1 MTGEK
6 QHGARTLEQN
16 LLTSSSIAGMK
27 ITSAKSPFLLR
38 LKRIIEY
45 SNVVLNNHAH
55 AQYKTKRWRQI
66 ADNEY
71 YTTTRRNLLTEQV
84 ICWQKR
90 WGNFSQVK
98 L

>member
-55 AQYKTKRWRQI
+55 AHAQYKTKRWRQI

-90 WGNFSQVK
+90 
-98 L
+98 

>member
-6 QHGARTLEQN
+6 QHAARTLEQN

-27 ITSAKSPFLLR
+27 ITSAKSLFLLR
-38 LKRIIEY
+38 LKQIIEY
-45 SNVVLNNHAH
+45 SNVVLNNHAR
-55 AQYKTKRWRQI
+55 AQYKTKTWRQI

-90 WGNFSQVK
+90 
-98 L
+98 